1 MLVESAAL
9 RHPTGYTNA
18 QRVPQPPRRPIDRTP
33 PPTEYRQCERTPVTS
48 PSPPV
53 DARFPDA
60 VSDSPVESAL
70 SDADLPEQATQASDL
85 PPIAEPTPE
94 IEDDFVLDESA
105 YNLLHEESSP
115 ALPPPGSAEIARS
128 EQMPVID
135 NTGWEWHSGA
145 VNVLQFSPNGEYFL
159 SGGQDGRLLLWNQA
173 GQRIGLPISPAE
185 DYPDTIQGAVFHPDG
200 QSVFT
205 ADWDGKLRQW
215 SLDGTLLQELV
226 AHDDYPI
233 YQIALS
239 ANGRILASVS
249 RDGRLRLWST
259 QGSPQLLAETP
270 ASDQEIRTTVLPDGT
285 QSTFYGDRVQQI
297 AVAFRPDGQEVVTVN
312 DEGWIQRWNL
322 AAQPIGTPFKG
333 SNTTIGSI
341 TYSADGQTLIY
352 GDFDGWLCW
361 VDLEGNQQHVVRA
374 DADAVAQVVRSP
386 DGQTY
391 ATVGGDD
398 LLKLWDSEGH
408 LVNTIVKWHE
418 AATTAVA
425 FSPDGSRIITGDIY
439 GIVRQWAADGSTPVW
454 PAFDRLWMDSVIAH
468 PNDET
473 ILGVRYSY
481 LDAELQLLEVS
492 LSGEIQQQR
501 SISAGAAILKV
512 IATPT
517 SVVALHDDS
526 RLSFWSWSGQ
536 QLHQTPAQNRHT
548 WFDLRLSNSGQ
559 EIVVWNHTALQRWT
573 LGGDPV
579 GPAIRLGDDHRL
591 NAFEIS
597 PDGQTL
603 VTASKG
609 DGYQGAIS
617 LWNTSGQ
624 RIARFPAPSF
634 ISALAFSADGQSLI
648 SGSEYG
654 NLQRWTLDGSP
665 IGETLEAH
673 RGEIQRIITRADSI
687 GMTYDSGTLRFWQP
701 DGQPIGNP
709 IPMPI
714 PSSEG
719 TLSLISNNQS
729 LLIADYG
736 IYVWPLFFS
745 PDAALTADRYPATPI
760 ETIAPYQ
767 PPESTEPAESLFP
780 SETVM
785 NHIEAD
791 LEARTDWDRD
801 NNLLP
806 LRNSSYVTSSY
817 PTTWQNTCL
826 ELANT
831 GETCEPRLVRGWHI
845 EIGFGPRRPAYVYRT
860 DLEGE
865 NIRFFDPTVNVPDG
879 VRDRI
884 LQTAAADH
892 STPLESLTLNA
903 IEPHRFSSCP
913 GIIDLQNPCS
923 DPVSLGWRAVVS
935 DGAQQ
940 WVYHADH
947 GVLDV
952 QWKPVASLDNML
964 YAADFNYS
972 DIVLNLGVPTLFTT
986 VRIGG
991 IQGEPLQI
999 AELHT
1004 DRTLSQYEISTDG
1017 NIQNESSR
1025 VLSVAEFEQFQALL
1039 ENTRLQDLHAMNY
1052 LAPEGG
1058 EQYAYYAVSDGIDI
1072 FYFDEH
1078 DNTALPSELQTLI
1091 AAWEALR

>member
-1 MLVESAAL
+1 M
-9 RHPTGYTNA
+9 
-18 QRVPQPPRRPIDRTP
+18 PPLGSR
-33 PPTEYRQCERTPVTS
+33 
-48 PSPPV
+48 
-53 DARFPDA
+53 
-60 VSDSPVESAL
+60 
-70 SDADLPEQATQASDL
+70 
-85 PPIAEPTPE
+85 E
-94 IEDDFVLDESA
+94 I
-105 YNLLHEESSP
+105 
-115 ALPPPGSAEIARS
+115 GRS
-128 EQMPVID
+128 EQIPVIE
-135 NTGWEWHSGA
+135 NLGWEWHSGA
-145 VNVLQFSPNGEYFL
+145 VTALEFSPDGEHFL
-159 SGGQDGRLLLWNQA
+159 SGDQDGRLLLWNRE
-173 GQRIGLPISPAE
+173 GQRIGLPISPPE
-185 DYPDTIQGAVFHPDG
+185 KYPDTIQDAVFLPDS

-205 ADWDGKLRQW
+205 ADWDGKIRHW
-215 SLDGTLLQELV
+215 SLSGELLQEV
-226 AHDDYPI
+226 VGHDDFPI

-239 ANGRILASVS
+239 PNGRILASVS

-259 QGSPQLLAETP
+259 QHSLQLLAETP
-270 ASDQEIRTTVLPDGT
+270 ASDQEITTTTLPDGS

-297 AVAFRPDGQEVVTVN
+297 AVAFHPNGQELVTVN

-322 AAQPIGTPFKG
+322 SAQPIGNPFLG
-333 SNTTIGSI
+333 SYETIGSI
-341 TYSADGQTLIY
+341 TYSADGQQLVY
-352 GDFDGWLCW
+352 GDYDGWLCW
-361 VDLEGNQQHVVRA
+361 VDLAGNQQHAVRA
-374 DADAVAQVVRSP
+374 DDNAVSQVVRSP

-398 LLKLWDSEGH
+398 LLKLWDTEGN
-408 LVNTIVKWHE
+408 LFNTVVRWHE
-418 AATTAVA
+418 AATTAVD
-425 FSPDGSRIITGDIY
+425 FSPDGSRIVTGDVY
-439 GIVRQWAADGSTPVW
+439 GNVRQWEADGTTPVW
-454 PAFDRLWMDSVIAH
+454 APFDRLWVDSAIAH
-468 PNDET
+468 PNGET
-473 ILGVRYSY
+473 ILGVRYSR
-481 LDAELQLLEVS
+481 LDAELQLLEITPDAEVR
-492 LSGEIQQQR
+492 QQQH
-501 SISAGAAILKV
+501 IPVGADILKT

-517 SVVALHDDS
+517 NVVTLHNDN
-526 RLSFWSWSGQ
+526 RLKFWSWEGQ
-536 QLHQTPAQNRHT
+536 LLHQTTAQERYA
-548 WFDLRLSNSGQ
+548 WFDIRLSNSEQ

-573 LGGDPV
+573 LNGEPV
-579 GPAIRLGDDHRL
+579 GSVIRVDEDHRL

-609 DGYQGAIS
+609 DGYQGAIE
-617 LWNTSGQ
+617 LWNESGQ

-673 RGEIQRIITRADSI
+673 RGEIQRIITRADGI
-687 GMTYDSGTLRFWQP
+687 GMTYDSRTLRFWQP
-701 DGQPIGNP
+701 DSQPIGNP
-709 IPMPI
+709 IPMPAL
-714 PSSEG
+714 SSEG
-719 TLSLISNNQS
+719 TLSLIDNNQS

-826 ELANT
+826 ELSNT

-860 DLEGE
+860 DLDGE
-865 NIRFFDPTVNVPDG
+865 NIRFFDPAVNVPDG

-892 STPLESLTLNA
+892 STPLESLTLKA

-913 GIIDLQNPCS
+913 GIIDLQNPCTA
-923 DPVSLGWRAVVS
+923 PVFLGWRAVVS
-935 DGAQQ
+935 DGAHQ

-952 QWKPVASLDNML
+952 QWKPAASLDNML
-964 YAADFNYS
+964 YTANLNYS
-972 DIVLNLGVPTLFTT
+972 DIVLNLGIPTLFTT

-991 IQGEPLQI
+991 IEGEPLQI

-1072 FYFDEH
+1072 FYFDEY
-1078 DNTALPSELQTLI
+1078 DNTALPSGLQTLI